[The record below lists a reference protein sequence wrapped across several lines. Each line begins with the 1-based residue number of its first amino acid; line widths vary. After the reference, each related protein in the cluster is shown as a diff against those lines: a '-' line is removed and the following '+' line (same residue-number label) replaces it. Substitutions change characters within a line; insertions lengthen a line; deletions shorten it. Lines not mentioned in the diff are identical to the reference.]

1 MLLHATTDRFP
12 STSELVTTARGF
24 SRRRRPYV
32 TALIL
37 LLFLTVVRD
46 VFAGAPACA
55 PAPLSGCRHS
65 QVPAQ
70 TRIWLNNRSAD
81 LRDTIVWKWR
91 RGAATAKSDFGD
103 PVSSQGYAMCM
114 YGSGGSLL
122 FDATVPS
129 GGSCGARACWRALG
143 PGFRYRNGGAVP
155 DGLTKILLV
164 PGAAGRASVIVKGR
178 GVNLDLPSLPLA
190 LPITVQLQQ
199 ESGPCWEAVYDA
211 FGVRRNQA
219 ERFRASA
226 AP

>member
-1 MLLHATTDRFP
+1 MHSRVTTNRFP
-12 STSELVTTARGF
+12 LTPDLMTTARGF
-24 SRRRRPYV
+24 SSRRRACV
-32 TALIL
+32 TAIL
-37 LLFLTVVRD
+37 LLFLTVATN
-46 VFAGAPACA
+46 VFAGSPACA
-55 PAPLSGCRHS
+55 PAPRSTCRHS

-91 RGAATAKSDFGD
+91 RGAGTAKSDFGD
-103 PVSSQGYAMCM
+103 PIHLQGYAMCI

-122 FDATVPS
+122 FDGTVPS
-129 GGSCGARACWRALG
+129 GGSCGARSCWRGSG
-143 PGFRYRNGGAVP
+143 PGFKYRNGTAVP

-164 PGAAGRASVIVKGR
+164 PGDAGHASVVVKGR
-178 GVNLDLPSLPLA
+178 GVNLDVPPLPLA

-211 FGVRRNQA
+211 AGVRRNEA

-226 AP
+226 AH